1 MEIGNTGVEIKEVQK
16 AQLDIL
22 IEFDRIC
29 KKNNIKYQLFAGTLL
44 GAIRHKGFIP
54 WDDDIDVCMLRE
66 DYDKFLTVCNKDM
79 KNEYFLQTYNSDPN
93 YIMQFAKLRKNNTI
107 FLERVT
113 ANCDIHHGVYIDIF
127 PLDDVRPNTL
137 MGNFQQKLLY
147 GIGRIN
153 LTRIKYLCVNA
164 DNILHRS
171 GRLAMHYF
179 MKLIPRKLTNSM
191 HRKLFLMFY
200 NRTNFVSHL
209 TNGASAKR
217 LKKYMMKKNEFYN
230 TIEAEF
236 EGRKFPIPQNYDE
249 VLRNLFGNYEKLP
262 PIEEQE
268 PHHGIVEIQ
277 L

>member
-1 MEIGNTGVEIKEVQK
+1 MEIGNTGVGIKEVQK

-29 KKNNIKYQLFAGTLL
+29 RKNNIKYQLFAGTLL
-44 GAIRHKGFIP
+44 GTIRHKGFIP

-66 DYDKFLTVCNKDM
+66 DYEKFLTVCNKDM

-113 ANCDIHHGVYIDIF
+113 AKCDIHHGVYIDIF

-137 MGNFQQKLLY
+137 MGDFQQKLLY
-147 GIGRIN
+147 GLGRIN
-153 LTRIKYLCVNA
+153 LTRIKYLCVSA
-164 DNILHRS
+164 DNILQRS
-171 GRLAMHYF
+171 ARLAMHYL
-179 MKLIPRKLTNSM
+179 MKLIPRKLTNYV
-191 HRKLFLMFY
+191 HRKLFLMFN
-200 NRTNFVSHL
+200 NRSNFVSHL

-236 EGRKFPIPQNYDE
+236 EGHKFPIPQNYDD
-249 VLRNLFGNYEKLP
+249 VLRNLFGNYEELP
-262 PIEEQE
+262 PLEEQK
-268 PHHGIVEIQ
+268 PHHGIVKIQ